1 MEISAQRKL
10 GFFFTASNAAESHL
24 YFAGFQQRVSYELAH
39 EIIIAEVEEYRQKS
53 RQVAY
58 VVDPGEIPSLDNET
72 RENLC
77 RIAVRQFLSKLAI
90 DNFPPCVLRLELT
103 LEPWGGQIL
112 TV

>member
-1 MEISAQRKL
+1 M

-58 VVDPGEIPSLDNET
+58 VVDPGEIPSLDNEA